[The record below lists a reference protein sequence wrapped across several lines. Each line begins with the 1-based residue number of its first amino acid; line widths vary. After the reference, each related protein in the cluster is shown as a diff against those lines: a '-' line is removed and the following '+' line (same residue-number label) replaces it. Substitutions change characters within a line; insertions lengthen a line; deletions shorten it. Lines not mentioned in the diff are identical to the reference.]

1 MTIDSLKIVMEVN
14 LNVENIFNLSL
25 LAIGEFRHSEAIDE
39 KMKLNFVNTNAPA
52 IVFPYVRSYISTL
65 TSLSGSQISTIILP
79 PQIFKGQ
86 LEEIAVDKLNKF

>member
-1 MTIDSLKIVMEVN
+1 MEVN

-25 LAIGEFRHSEAIDE
+25 LAIGEFKHSESIEE
-39 KMKLNFVNTNAPA
+39 KMKQNFVNTNAPA

-65 TSLSGSQISTIILP
+65 TSISGSQISPINLP

-86 LEEIAVDKLNKF
+86 LEELEVDKLSKI